1 MFKPIG
7 IYRLGLIIITAVIV
21 ILLLIVGIHG
31 YFFLQNK
38 TTKEQSTGIV
48 QQSTFQDTPTV
59 LVLENGDLFAINVN
73 DLSSKKLTDNGKFY
87 PTNEY
92 PYLYSPDQAKVVTR
106 QNAELMLLT
115 RDGLQPIISEK
126 ITDGVAWGTD
136 SNTLVFCH
144 VLKSYEHVGVGGPT
158 PLLSEIQTYD
168 LKTKEIKNIK
178 QIDGGCNPVVWDNEI
193 NIIGYFTG
201 SGETMDTYH
210 VLDLKTGVEKI
221 YNTPWTLF
229 HISPDYKEFFVF
241 EDYDKTGTGHL
252 VRKTYSLSDPD
263 KPLQTFPSLGNR
275 LEVPGRATHN
285 PLTSFGT
292 GQDFWFVNG
301 SKLQSFDTQTG
312 TISEVASLPAIT
324 AIGSNG
330 TTIPGEISLLDVTKD
345 YKTVLIG
352 ENIHNADSKSDYRV
366 LDLAT
371 GQSKSLGSVEPIGF
385 LY

>member
-136 SNTLVFCH
+136 SNTLV
-144 VLKSYEHVGVGGPT
+144 
-158 PLLSEIQTYD
+158 
-168 LKTKEIKNIK
+168 
-178 QIDGGCNPVVWDNEI
+178 
-193 NIIGYFTG
+193 
-201 SGETMDTYH
+201 
-210 VLDLKTGVEKI
+210 
-221 YNTPWTLF
+221 
-229 HISPDYKEFFVF
+229 
-241 EDYDKTGTGHL
+241 
-252 VRKTYSLSDPD
+252 
-263 KPLQTFPSLGNR
+263 
-275 LEVPGRATHN
+275 
-285 PLTSFGT
+285 
-292 GQDFWFVNG
+292 
-301 SKLQSFDTQTG
+301 
-312 TISEVASLPAIT
+312 AIW
-324 AIGSNG
+324 
-330 TTIPGEISLLDVTKD
+330 
-345 YKTVLIG
+345 
-352 ENIHNADSKSDYRV
+352 
-366 LDLAT
+366 
-371 GQSKSLGSVEPIGF
+371 
-385 LY
+385 